1 MAHDPMC
8 ESPFH
13 VAIFEYKSNSKTQLY
28 QIHKIFYQNRKKNFK
43 NLKLKILKMEISR
56 DHIKTEQEIEL
67 ALAILAEMIPTPILE
82 EAKRNSFDDAELIL
96 AAALNYIQSL
106 QYCLADI

>member
-1 MAHDPMC
+1 MTPMC

-13 VAIFEYKSNSKTQLY
+13 VAIFEYKSNFKPQLY
-28 QIHKIFYQNRKKNFK
+28 QKNILPNKKSKKSEN
-43 NLKLKILKMEISR
+43 LKMEISR
-56 DHIKTEQEIEL
+56 DHKKTEQEIEL

-96 AAALNYIQSL
+96 SATLNYIQSL
-106 QYCLADI
+106 QYCLNDL